1 MHGTGLL
8 THKRDA
14 AEFLAEFRALGL
26 EAIPVRV
33 NAREVALYVRR
44 PGGQWRTPTERE
56 QAQANVLPFER
67 LAALGFAGG
76 DL

>member
-1 MHGTGLL
+1 MHGNGLL
-8 THKRDA
+8 INNREA
-14 AEFLAEFRALGL
+14 REFLAEFRALGL
-26 EAIPVRV
+26 EAVPVRV

-44 PGGQWRTPTERE
+44 PGGQWRTPTEFE

-67 LAALGFAGG
+67 LVALGFAGG

>member
-1 MHGTGLL
+1 MHGNGLL
-8 THKRDA
+8 INRRNA

-26 EAIPVRV
+26 EAVPVSV

-44 PGGQWRTPTERE
+44 PGGQWRTPTDRE
-56 QAQANVLPFER
+56 QANVLPFAR
-67 LAALGFAGG
+67 LRARGFAGG